1 MNQSEF
7 DSLIMLLDDPDPSVA
22 AAVQRRLRDGGTDI
36 VSNLERVWQTS
47 GDTAMTKVIE
57 RLIHDIRIDSI
68 AANLELWSKTDTDN
82 LLAGVAIYNRLL
94 PNVEPA
100 TIKAKIENI
109 CQPIWTEFNSSMTAL
124 EKVRVINHFFFNHNK
139 FTFNDDF
146 TTQSHFV
153 STLLNT
159 GRAHTN
165 ILAVLYAIV
174 AQHLQLPV
182 YCVELPSALTLCY
195 VDEFGDGFDHN
206 VLFYIDVR
214 SRGTAYGSSEITDYL
229 RSTNTDSDE
238 KYYKPCGNLNTV
250 IFLLYS
256 LAQCFKRLKDPRIAD
271 CERIIESLTKNNL

>member
-22 AAVQRRLRDGGTDI
+22 EAVQQRLRNGGPDI
-36 VSNLERVWQTS
+36 VPNLERVWQTS
-47 GDTAMTKVIE
+47 GGAAITKVLE

-68 AANLELWSKTDTDN
+68 ANGLELWSKTGADN
-82 LLAGVAIYNRLL
+82 LQSGVAIYNRLL
-94 PNVEPA
+94 FPNVEPA
-100 TIKAKIENI
+100 TIKAKIESI
-109 CQPIWTEFNSSMTAL
+109 CRPIWTEFNSSLTAL
-124 EKVRVINHFFFNHNK
+124 EKVRIINHFLFNQNK
-139 FTFNDDF
+139 YTYSDDF
-146 TTQSHFV
+146 STQSHFL

-195 VDEFGDGFDHN
+195 VDELNSGFDNN

-214 SRGTAYGSSEITDYL
+214 TRGTAYGSSEITDYL
-229 RSTNTDSDE
+229 RSTNTDDDE

-256 LAQCFKRLKDPRIAD
+256 LAQCFRRLKDPRIAD
-271 CERIIESLTKNNL
+271 CERIIDLLTKK

>member
-22 AAVQRRLRDGGTDI
+22 AAVQQRLRNGGADI
-36 VSNLERVWQTS
+36 IPNLEKVWQTS
-47 GDTAMTKVIE
+47 TDNATVKMLE
-57 RLIHDIRIDSI
+57 HLIHDIRIDGI
-68 AANLELWSKTDTDN
+68 ASNLAKWSRTGADN
-82 LLAGVAIYNRLL
+82 LLAGVAVYNRLL
-94 PNVEPA
+94 FPNVTID
-100 TIKAKIENI
+100 TIKAKIDSI
-109 CQPIWTEFNSSMTAL
+109 CKPIWTEFNSSLTAF
-124 EKVRVINHFFFNHNK
+124 EKVRIINHFLFNQNK
-139 FTFNDDF
+139 YTYSDDF
-146 TTQSHFV
+146 STQSHFL

-195 VDEFGDGFDHN
+195 VDELNSGFDNN

-214 SRGTAYGSSEITDYL
+214 TRGTAYGSSEITDYL
-229 RSTNTDSDE
+229 RSTNTDDDE

-250 IFLLYS
+250 RYLLYS
-256 LAQCFKRLKDPRIAD
+256 LAQCFRRLKDPRMAD
-271 CERIIESLTKNNL
+271 CERIIDSLTIK

>member
-22 AAVQRRLRDGGTDI
+22 AAVQQRLRNGGADI
-36 VSNLERVWQTS
+36 IPNLEKVWQTS
-47 GDTAMTKVIE
+47 TDNATVKMLE
-57 RLIHDIRIDSI
+57 HLIHDIRIDGI
-68 AANLELWSKTDTDN
+68 ASNLAKWSKAGADN
-82 LLAGVAIYNRLL
+82 LLAGVAVYNRLL
-94 PNVEPA
+94 FPNVTID
-100 TIKAKIENI
+100 TIKAKIDSI
-109 CQPIWTEFNSSMTAL
+109 CKPIWTEFNSSLTAL
-124 EKVRVINHFFFNHNK
+124 EKVRIINHFLFNQNK
-139 FTFNDDF
+139 YTYSDDF
-146 TTQSHFV
+146 STQSHFL

-195 VDEFGDGFDHN
+195 IDELNSGFDNN

-214 SRGTAYGSSEITDYL
+214 TRGTAYGSSEITDYL
-229 RSTNTDSDE
+229 RSSNTDDDE

-250 IFLLYS
+250 RYLLYS
-256 LAQCFKRLKDPRIAD
+256 LAQCFRRLKDPRMAD
-271 CERIIESLTKNNL
+271 CERIIDSLTIK

>member
-22 AAVQRRLRDGGTDI
+22 AAVQQRLRNGGADI
-36 VSNLERVWQTS
+36 IPNLEKVWQTS
-47 GDTAMTKVIE
+47 TDNATVKMLE
-57 RLIHDIRIDSI
+57 HLIHDIRIDGI
-68 AANLELWSKTDTDN
+68 ASNLAKWSRTGADN
-82 LLAGVAIYNRLL
+82 LLAGVAVYNRLL
-94 PNVEPA
+94 FPNVTID
-100 TIKAKIENI
+100 TIKAKIDSI
-109 CQPIWTEFNSSMTAL
+109 CKPIWTEFNSSLTAL
-124 EKVRVINHFFFNHNK
+124 EKVRIINHFLFNQNK
-139 FTFNDDF
+139 YTYSDDF
-146 TTQSHFV
+146 STQSHFL

-195 VDEFGDGFDHN
+195 VDELNSGFDNN

-214 SRGTAYGSSEITDYL
+214 TRGTAYGSSEITDYL
-229 RSTNTDSDE
+229 RSTNTDDDE

-250 IFLLYS
+250 RYLLYS
-256 LAQCFKRLKDPRIAD
+256 LAQCFRRLKDPRMAD
-271 CERIIESLTKNNL
+271 CERIIDSLTIK

>member
-22 AAVQRRLRDGGTDI
+22 AAVQQRLRNGGADI
-36 VSNLERVWQTS
+36 IPNLEKVWQTS
-47 GDTAMTKVIE
+47 TDNATVKMLE
-57 RLIHDIRIDSI
+57 HLIHDIRIDGI
-68 AANLELWSKTDTDN
+68 ASNLAKWSRTGADN
-82 LLAGVAIYNRLL
+82 LLAGVAVYNRLL
-94 PNVEPA
+94 FPNVTID
-100 TIKAKIENI
+100 TIKAKIDSI
-109 CQPIWTEFNSSMTAL
+109 CKPIWTEFNSSLTAL
-124 EKVRVINHFFFNHNK
+124 EKVRIINHFLFNQNK
-139 FTFNDDF
+139 YTNSDDF
-146 TTQSHFV
+146 STQSHFL

-195 VDEFGDGFDHN
+195 VDELNSGFDNN

-214 SRGTAYGSSEITDYL
+214 TRGTAYGSSEITDYL
-229 RSTNTDSDE
+229 RSTNTDDDE

-250 IFLLYS
+250 RYLLYS
-256 LAQCFKRLKDPRIAD
+256 LAQCFRRLKDPRMAD
-271 CERIIESLTKNNL
+271 CERIIDSLTIK

>member
-22 AAVQRRLRDGGTDI
+22 AAVQQRLRNGGADI
-36 VSNLERVWQTS
+36 IPNLEKVWQTS
-47 GDTAMTKVIE
+47 TDNATVKMLE
-57 RLIHDIRIDSI
+57 HLIHDIRIDGI
-68 AANLELWSKTDTDN
+68 ASNLAKWSRTGADN
-82 LLAGVAIYNRLL
+82 LLAGVAVYNRLL
-94 PNVEPA
+94 FPNVTID
-100 TIKAKIENI
+100 TIKAKIDSI
-109 CQPIWTEFNSSMTAL
+109 CKPIWTEFNSSLTAL
-124 EKVRVINHFFFNHNK
+124 EKVRIINHFLFNQNK
-139 FTFNDDF
+139 YRYNDDF
-146 TTQSHFV
+146 STQSHFL

-195 VDEFGDGFDHN
+195 VDELNSGFDNN

-214 SRGTAYGSSEITDYL
+214 TRGTAYGSSEITDYL
-229 RSTNTDSDE
+229 RSTNTDDDE

-250 IFLLYS
+250 RYLLYS
-256 LAQCFKRLKDPRIAD
+256 LAQCFRRLKDPRMAD
-271 CERIIESLTKNNL
+271 CERIIDSLTIK

>member
-22 AAVQRRLRDGGTDI
+22 AAVQQRLRNGGADI
-36 VSNLERVWQTS
+36 IPNLEKVWQTS
-47 GDTAMTKVIE
+47 TDNATVKMLE
-57 RLIHDIRIDSI
+57 HLIHDIRIDGI
-68 AANLELWSKTDTDN
+68 ASNLAKWSRTGADN
-82 LLAGVAIYNRLL
+82 LLAGVAVYNRLL
-94 PNVEPA
+94 FPNVTID
-100 TIKAKIENI
+100 TIKAKIDSI
-109 CQPIWTEFNSSMTAL
+109 CKPIWTEFNSSLTAL
-124 EKVRVINHFFFNHNK
+124 EKVRIINHFLFNQNK
-139 FTFNDDF
+139 YTYSDDF
-146 TTQSHFV
+146 STQSHFL

-195 VDEFGDGFDHN
+195 VDELNSGFDNN

-214 SRGTAYGSSEITDYL
+214 TRGTAYGSSEITDYL
-229 RSTNTDSDE
+229 RSTNTDDDE

-250 IFLLYS
+250 RYLLYS
-256 LAQCFKRLKDPRIAD
+256 LAQCFRRLKDPRMTD
-271 CERIIESLTKNNL
+271 CERIIDSLTIK

>member
-7 DSLIMLLDDPDPSVA
+7 DSLIMLLDDPDPSVS
-22 AAVQRRLRDGGTDI
+22 AAVLRRLRDGGPDI
-36 VSNLERVWQTS
+36 VPNLERVWQTS
-47 GDTAMTKVIE
+47 GGSSITKVLE

-68 AANLELWSKTDTDN
+68 ANGLELWSKTGADN
-82 LLAGVAIYNRLL
+82 LLSGVAIYNRLL
-94 PNVEPA
+94 FPNVEPA
-100 TIKAKIENI
+100 TIKAKIESI
-109 CQPIWTEFNSSMTAL
+109 CRPIWTEFNSSMTAL
-124 EKVRVINHFFFNHNK
+124 EKVRVINHFLFNHNK
-139 FTFNDDF
+139 FTYNDDF
-146 TTQSHFV
+146 TTQSHFL

-195 VDEFGDGFDHN
+195 VDEFSGGFDNN

-229 RSTNTDSDE
+229 RSTNTDAEE

-271 CERIIESLTKNNL
+271 CERIIDLLTKK

>member
-22 AAVQRRLRDGGTDI
+22 AAVQQRLRNGGADI
-36 VSNLERVWQTS
+36 IPNLEKVWQTS
-47 GDTAMTKVIE
+47 TDNATVKMLE
-57 RLIHDIRIDSI
+57 HLIHDIRIDSI
-68 AANLELWSKTDTDN
+68 ASNLAKWSRTGADN
-82 LLAGVAIYNRLL
+82 LLAGVALYNRLL
-94 PNVEPA
+94 FPNVTID
-100 TIKAKIENI
+100 TIKAKIDSI
-109 CQPIWTEFNSSMTAL
+109 CKPIWTEFNSSLTAL
-124 EKVRVINHFFFNHNK
+124 EKVRIINHFLFNQNK
-139 FTFNDDF
+139 YTYSDDF
-146 TTQSHFV
+146 STQSHFL

-195 VDEFGDGFDHN
+195 VDELNSGFDNN

-214 SRGTAYGSSEITDYL
+214 TRGTAYGSSEITDYL
-229 RSTNTDSDE
+229 RSTNTDDDE

-250 IFLLYS
+250 RYLLYS
-256 LAQCFKRLKDPRIAD
+256 LAQCFRRLKDPRMAD
-271 CERIIESLTKNNL
+271 CERIIDSLTIK

>member
-22 AAVQRRLRDGGTDI
+22 AAVQQRLRNGGPDI
-36 VSNLERVWQTS
+36 VPNLERVWQTS
-47 GDTAMTKVIE
+47 GGAAITKVLE

-68 AANLELWSKTDTDN
+68 ANGLELWSKTGADN
-82 LLAGVAIYNRLL
+82 LQSGVAIYNRLL
-94 PNVEPA
+94 FPNVEPA
-100 TIKAKIENI
+100 TIKAKIESI
-109 CQPIWTEFNSSMTAL
+109 CRPIWTEFNSSMTAL
-124 EKVRVINHFFFNHNK
+124 EKVRVINHFLFNINK
-139 FTFNDDF
+139 FTYNDDF
-146 TTQSHFV
+146 TTQSHFL

-195 VDEFGDGFDHN
+195 VDELNSGFDNN

-214 SRGTAYGSSEITDYL
+214 TRGTAYGSSEITDYL
-229 RSTNTDSDE
+229 RSTNTDDDE
-238 KYYKPCGNLNTV
+238 KYYKPCCNLNTV

-256 LAQCFKRLKDPRIAD
+256 LAQCFRRLKDPRIAD
-271 CERIIESLTKNNL
+271 CERIIDSLTKK